1 MKRHE
6 AIEGLVRHVAA
17 DDLIL
22 STTGMISREL
32 FATCDRP
39 ENFYMIGSMGLL
51 AAFGLGIALQHPDR
65 RVIVIEGDGSFLMSM
80 GSVPLIANETPV
92 NYHHVVL
99 DNAVYQSTGGQ
110 PTISAAID
118 LSSIMQSVGYRRVA
132 QAVNVAELDA
142 ELGENFASPG
152 PTGLHVRV
160 EVSEVEGISRVS
172 HAPES
177 IRDRFRGAVG
187 AA

>member
-6 AIEGLVRHVAA
+6 AIEGLVRHVGP
-17 DDLIL
+17 DDLVL

-32 FATCDRP
+32 SAACDRP
-39 ENFYMIGSMGLL
+39 GNFYMIGSMGLL
-51 AAFGLGIALQHPDR
+51 TSFGLGIALQHPER
-65 RVIVIEGDGSFLMSM
+65 RVIVLEGDGSFLMSM
-80 GSVPLIANETPV
+80 GSVALVAHETPV
-92 NYHHVVL
+92 NFHHVVL
-99 DNAVYQSTGGQ
+99 DNGAYQSTGGQ

-118 LSSIMQSVGYRRVA
+118 LAPIMQSAGYRRVA
-132 QAVNVAELDA
+132 RAANAAELEA
-142 ELGENFASPG
+142 ELGENLASPG

-160 EVSEVEGISRVS
+160 DVSEVEGIPRVS
-172 HAPES
+172 HDPEA